1 MNLTQATEKPAGMLG
16 KDGQP
21 VIPGFW
27 SLLAAF
33 VVALV
38 LFAAF
43 SHALRLVEQQL
54 GSSTVYKLIIKGEA
68 LLVDGSG
75 LDTLNHLLREMS
87 ATDQQHLAKQMQS
100 WTDQQLTELFAL
112 ADQGKENYLNWYYSM
127 AGSYLRLFYALKGK
141 LPEKLEAEF
150 QQRVFVDTGFVQA
163 LEALGRNYTAAFQD
177 KLIAEQEEQL
187 KQLQEK
193 LHKSLV
199 VQQVKVDESAAVFT
213 LNLDQALMPEIT
225 LPATDLVRWQQ
236 SAGLSVAVGAGRLAI
251 PAVRAMTRRIMQT
264 TAVRS
269 AARITLQYVARLTPR
284 LAAAMAASG
293 TATAAAT
300 PTGPG
305 ALVAGITTLAVF
317 IATDWGL
324 LKAEEMLY
332 RAEKAQ
338 ALKEELDAWKVDLAK
353 ELQKKTRPIFTARQ
367 AYIKEKLNQPYIEAG
382 VDQRFYLFPETA
394 SKN

>member
-1 MNLTQATEKPAGMLG
+1 MNLTQATEKPAGMSG

-269 AARITLQYVARLTPR
+269 AARITLQYVARITPR